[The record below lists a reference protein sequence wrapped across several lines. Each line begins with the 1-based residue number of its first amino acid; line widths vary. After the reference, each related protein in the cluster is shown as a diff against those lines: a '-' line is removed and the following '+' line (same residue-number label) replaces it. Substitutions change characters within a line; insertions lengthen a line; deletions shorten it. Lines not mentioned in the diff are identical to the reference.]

1 MPCLAA
7 SGAGTADV
15 ASARDTVVAAMSEVA
30 AEPYTEEPEHV
41 AAVAEEMLQ
50 KLRGLLKCN
59 NVSRKVLNSDSF
71 EAQLSVDSVTLI
83 NNGRDESKQTPNK
96 YSCCWASVER
106 TS

>member
-41 AAVAEEMLQ
+41 AAVAEEAIDG
-50 KLRGLLKCN
+50 KINEISTGHA
-59 NVSRKVLNSDSF
+59 STSPSAGHAF
-71 EAQLSVDSVTLI
+71 LI
-83 NNGRDESKQTPNK
+83 TPAGTGMN
-96 YSCCWASVER
+96 
-106 TS
+106 

>member
-41 AAVAEEMLQ
+41 AVVAEE
-50 KLRGLLKCN
+50 
-59 NVSRKVLNSDSF
+59 V
-71 EAQLSVDSVTLI
+71 
-83 NNGRDESKQTPNK
+83 
-96 YSCCWASVER
+96 
-106 TS
+106 